1 MTRSYAAFLILVLSA
16 ALAACGGSGTDRP
29 VDNPDTGG
37 VVDNPNTG
45 EPPDPPTDPG
55 EPPGPQP
62 ADPLE
67 EVNVIVL
74 SDAIFD
80 LEDRRVRVDTWE
92 CREDLSFICTA
103 RFEGLEAYADPR
115 GDFTYEVLGEWEH
128 LHVAGVFHDDTTLFA
143 ATAGVSHANS
153 LPTGSAT
160 WTGNMVGIFRPP
172 ETPLAEIDHVL
183 VRGGAEITLV
193 DFQTPAIDV
202 VLTPDS
208 LPAMTWR
215 AIRVTEDGDFHQDL
229 VVTADAP
236 WPGPPNRASY
246 IRGEFYGPNAEE
258 VGGVFERAGII
269 GAFGAERQQ

>member
-1 MTRSYAAFLILVLSA
+1 M
-16 ALAACGGSGTDRP
+16 
-29 VDNPDTGG
+29 
-37 VVDNPNTG
+37 
-45 EPPDPPTDPG
+45 
-55 EPPGPQP
+55 
-62 ADPLE
+62 
-67 EVNVIVL
+67 L

-80 LEDRRVRVDTWE
+80 LDDRRVRVRTWE

-103 RFEGLEAYADPR
+103 RVGKLEAYADPR
-115 GDFTYEVLGEWEH
+115 GEFTYEVLGEWEH

-172 ETPLAEIDHVL
+172 ETPLAEIDHVV

-215 AIRVTEDGDFHQDL
+215 DIPVTEDGEFYQDG

-236 WPGPPNRASY
+236 WPGTAEPRLLHPRRVLRPECRGSRRRVRARRNHRRV
-246 IRGEFYGPNAEE
+246 RG
-258 VGGVFERAGII
+258 RA
-269 GAFGAERQQ
+269 ATVRQP

>member
-1 MTRSYAAFLILVLSA
+1 MTLRPCIAILIVALS
-16 ALAACGGSGTDRP
+16 LAACGGSGTDRP
-29 VDNPDTGG
+29 VGTTPDNGD

-45 EPPDPPTDPG
+45 EPPGPWTDPT
-55 EPPGPQP
+55 
-62 ADPLE
+62 E

-80 LEDRRVRVDTWE
+80 LEDRRARVRTWA
-92 CREDLSFICTA
+92 CLEDLSFRCIA
-103 RFEGLEAYADPR
+103 HLDGLQAWADPR
-115 GDFTYEVLGEWEH
+115 GEFTYTVLGEWEH
-128 LHVAGVFHDDTTLFA
+128 LYVAGVVHDGKTLFA
-143 ATAGVSHANS
+143 ATAGVSHENS

-160 WTGNMVGIFRPP
+160 WTGNMVGVFRPP
-172 ETPLAEIDHVL
+172 ETPIGTPIGEPGHV
-183 VRGGAEITLV
+183 VVGGGAEITLV
-193 DFQTPAIDV
+193 DFQNPAIDV

-208 LPAMTWR
+208 MRAMTWK
-215 AIRVTEDGDFHQDL
+215 AIPVAEDGEFYQHG

>member
-1 MTRSYAAFLILVLSA
+1 MTRTCATFLILALSA
-16 ALAACGGSGTDRP
+16 ALAACGGSGPDRP
-29 VDNPDTGG
+29 VGTPDNGG

-45 EPPDPPTDPG
+45 EPP
-55 EPPGPQP
+55 GPWT
-62 ADPLE
+62 DPLE
-67 EVNVIVL
+67 EINVISL
-74 SDAIFD
+74 SNAIFD
-80 LEDRRVRVDTWE
+80 LDDRRARVNTWE

-103 RFEGLEAYADPR
+103 RLGQLEAYADPR
-115 GDFTYEVLGEWEH
+115 GEFTYEVFGDWEH
-128 LHVAGVFHDDTTLFA
+128 LYVAGVVATETVLFA
-143 ATAGVSHANS
+143 ATAGVSHENS

-160 WTGNMVGIFRPP
+160 WTGNMVGVFRPP
-172 ETPLAEIDHVL
+172 ETPLRTPIGAPGHVI
-183 VRGGAEITLV
+183 VGGGAEITLV

-208 LPAMTWR
+208 LPAMTWK
-215 AIRVTEDGDFHQDL
+215 AIPVMEDGEFYQHG